1 MFFVLKKKDLTQE
14 DTLKIKEKQESVMTK
29 LGEFE
34 KITRKL
40 QRLLGLADPSSQTFA
55 KMFGMLP
62 YPHGKRV
69 SV

>member
-1 MFFVLKKKDLTQE
+1 MA
-14 DTLKIKEKQESVMTK
+14 K

-62 YPHGKRV
+62 YPHGKRAA
-69 SV
+69 SVLFD